1 MDWLISAFLQEPFVL
16 IIAIVF
22 IVAVF
27 IFLVRSAHKNHLK
40 RMKEIDETFNP
51 KETFHRQ

>member
-51 KETFHRQ
+51 KETFHR